1 MMIMMQIER
10 ELRDICSDVLNVL
23 SKHLIPSATMAEA
36 KVFYNKMYV
45 TCTVLVICSVFLM

>member
-1 MMIMMQIER
+1 MMQIER